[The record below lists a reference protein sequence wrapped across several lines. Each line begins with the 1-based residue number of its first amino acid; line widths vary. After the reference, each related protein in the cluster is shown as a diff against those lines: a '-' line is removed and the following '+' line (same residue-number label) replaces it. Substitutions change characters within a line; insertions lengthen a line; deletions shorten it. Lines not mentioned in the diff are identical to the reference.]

1 MDEQEHLVVDQ
12 DADLVLLDP
21 LGLDEELDDSSLN

>member
-1 MDEQEHLVVDQ
+1 MDEQERIVVDP

-21 LGLDEELDDSSLN
+21 LGLDEEMDDSGLN